1 MREGNIKKNHNNHD
15 NSKAQSLYIIQMG
28 ACMCKH
34 AVKKTPRKHAVMCRD
49 AEQGGY
55 KLQLILFRA
64 SLKAT
69 AALWR
74 RLSLGRAFQ
83 RVLPTN
89 VND

>member
-1 MREGNIKKNHNNHD
+1 
-15 NSKAQSLYIIQMG
+15 
-28 ACMCKH
+28 MCKH
-34 AVKKTPRKHAVMCRD
+34 AVKNTQRKHAVMCRE
-49 AEQGGY
+49 AEPGRSAINTGY

-64 SLKAT
+64 SLKAK

-74 RLSLGRAFQ
+74 HILLGRAFQ

>member
-28 ACMCKH
+28 VCMCKH

-55 KLQLILFRA
+55 KLLILFRA

-74 RLSLGRAFQ
+74 RISLGREFQ